1 MRFSGVVIEMDFALL
16 IQHGL
21 MYGLFLSILFTV
33 VLLGAVFVNAEIM
46 QNDYPPD
53 VKKVYGAERNP
64 KTRGQRRWF
73 SLLFLFVLF
82 GVLCYSM
89 LDLKRSTPME
99 FNFLTLFVLV
109 FVEVFT
115 FNLWDLLVIDWLI
128 FNTLQPKFIFLPGT
142 EGMAG
147 YKDYYFHF
155 KGFLTGIVFSFVSA
169 LVLAGIALIISN
181 AV

>member
-1 MRFSGVVIEMDFALL
+1 MVFGLL

-21 MYGLFLSILFTV
+21 VYGLILSALFTV
-33 VLLGAVFVNAEIM
+33 VLLGAVFVNVEIM
-46 QNDYPPD
+46 QNDYPPE
-53 VKKVYGAERNP
+53 VKQAYGAERNP

-89 LDLKRSTPME
+89 LDLKHSTPAE
-99 FNFLTLFVLV
+99 FNFLTLFILV
-109 FVEVFT
+109 FVEVFI

-128 FNTLQPKFIFLPGT
+128 FNTIQPKFIFLPGT

-155 KGFLTGIVFSFVSA
+155 RGFLTGIVFTFISA

>member
-1 MRFSGVVIEMDFALL
+1 MDFGLL
-16 IQHGL
+16 VQHGFV
-21 MYGLFLSILFTV
+21 YGLILSALFTV
-33 VLLGAVFVNAEIM
+33 VLLGAVLVNVEIM

-53 VKKVYGAERNP
+53 VKKAYGAERNP
-64 KTRGQRRWF
+64 RTRGERRIF
-73 SLLFLFVLF
+73 SLLFLFILF

-89 LDLKRSTPME
+89 VDLKHSTSME
-99 FNFLTLFVLV
+99 FNFLTLFILVLI
-109 FVEVFT
+109 EVFT
-115 FNLWDLLVIDWLI
+115 FNLWDLLIIDWLI

-155 KGFLTGIVFSFVSA
+155 KGFLTGIGFSFVSA
-169 LVLAGIALIISN
+169 LVLAGIALLISN

>member
-1 MRFSGVVIEMDFALL
+1 MDFGLL

-21 MYGLFLSILFTV
+21 LYGLILSVLFTV
-33 VLLGAVFVNAEIM
+33 VLLAAVFVNAEIM

-53 VKKVYGAERNP
+53 VKKAYGPERSP
-64 KTRGQRRWF
+64 KTRGQRRIF
-73 SLLFLFVLF
+73 SLLFLLILF
-82 GVLCYSM
+82 GVICYSM
-89 LDLKRSTPME
+89 LDLNRSTPTE
-99 FNFLTLFVLV
+99 FNFLTLFILI

-115 FNLWDLLVIDWLI
+115 FNLWDLLIIDWLI

-155 KGFLTGIVFSFVSA
+155 KGFLTGIGFSIVSA
-169 LVLAGIALIISN
+169 LVLSGIALIISN

>member
-1 MRFSGVVIEMDFALL
+1 NV
-16 IQHGL
+16 
-21 MYGLFLSILFTV
+21 
-33 VLLGAVFVNAEIM
+33 EIM

-53 VKKVYGAERNP
+53 VKNAYGMERNP
-64 KTRGQRRWF
+64 KTRGQRRVF

-82 GVLCYSM
+82 GALGYSM
-89 LDLKRSTPME
+89 VDLGRTTSVSLT
-99 FNFLTLFVLV
+99 FLPLFVLV
-109 FVEVFT
+109 FIEVFT

-155 KGFLTGIVFSFVSA
+155 KGFLTGIVFSLVSA
-169 LVLAGIALIISN
+169 LILSGIALIVVN
-181 AV
+181 LPK